1 MHYRSVIGV
10 LRSALVDD
18 GVPGVIHTYDLN
30 KNCIIHSS
38 ELIIKENER
47 EEGKKLF
54 YCIFECV
61 TSL

>member
-1 MHYRSVIGV
+1 MI
-10 LRSALVDD
+10 